1 MNEEKKYQMI
11 YEEQVT
17 DNLKDSLEIPDRF
30 YDLSFQMRQLIIE
43 LVEAGER
50 QAVEES
56 LDKEVLE
63 ETAALAGEM
72 GSQLYNFANM
82 LTHYLH
88 ADEDEEPKNSPG

>member
-17 DNLKDSLEIPDRF
+17 DNLKDSLEMPDRF

-50 QAVEES
+50 HAVEES